1 MSPNIRF
8 QNHNQSRFFPTV
20 RKRVD
25 AYFKENN
32 LSKQANGEMVFKTFF
47 FFGGVIVIYAMI
59 LSGFFS
65 KWQMLLLTAL
75 LGAFQAFVGFNV
87 SHDAIHGSY
96 SSKKWVNKMLGL
108 TLNILGG
115 NAYVW
120 SVTHNVVHHT
130 YTNIPGHDEDLE
142 VAPGL
147 VRLSPE
153 ENLTK
158 MMRYQ
163 HLYAFALYGLASI
176 SWVFRKDYIKFFK
189 EKIGQTDNTNHPPIE
204 YFNLFFFKFLNYT
217 LFLIIPLLVLDLAWW
232 EFLIGFLTMHMSFG
246 LVLGLVFQLAHVV
259 EDVAFPEPADGNIQD
274 AWADHQM
281 RTTANF
287 ARKSRL
293 ANFLCGGLNFQ
304 IEHHLFPNICHV
316 HYYKLSEIV
325 RQTAL
330 EFDLP
335 YIENETFGGALKS
348 HYRMLKKFGADAW
361 DEIEKG
367 GSNMNNMR
375 KEKQLVQ
382 A

>member
-1 MSPNIRF
+1 M
-8 QNHNQSRFFPTV
+8 

-25 AYFKENN
+25 AYFKENGI
-32 LSKQANGEMVFKTFF
+32 SKHANGEMFFKTFF
-47 FFGGVIVIYAMI
+47 FLGGTVAIY
-59 LSGFFS
+59 LTLLLTDLT
-65 KWQMLLLTAL
+65 KWQMLGLALL
-75 LGAFQAFVGFNV
+75 LGAFQAFIGFNV

-96 SSKKWVNKMLGL
+96 SSKKWLNKILGL
-108 TLNILGG
+108 TLNIFGG

-120 SVTHNVVHHT
+120 SITHNVVHHT

-153 ENLTK
+153 DKLTK
-158 MMRYQ
+158 FMRYQ

-217 LFLIIPLLVLDLAWW
+217 IFLIIPLLVLPVTWW
-232 EFLIGFLTMHMSFG
+232 EFLIGFVLMHMSFG

-259 EDVAFPEPADGNIQD
+259 EDVSFPEPEGNPQSIQD

-287 ARKSRL
+287 ARKSRI

-316 HYYKLSEIV
+316 HYYKISDIV
-325 RQTAL
+325 RETAL

-335 YIENETFGGALKS
+335 YIENETFTGALQS
-348 HYRMLKKFGADAW
+348 HYRMLKKFGVDAW

-367 GSNMNNMR
+367 TAAPQ
-375 KEKQLVQ
+375 KQGLAQV
-382 A
+382 